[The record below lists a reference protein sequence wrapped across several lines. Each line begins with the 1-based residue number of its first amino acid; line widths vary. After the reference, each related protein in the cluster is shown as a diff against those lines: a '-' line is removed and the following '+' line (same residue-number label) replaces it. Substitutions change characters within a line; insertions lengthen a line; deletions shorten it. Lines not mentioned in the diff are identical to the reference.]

1 MTWFFYEVAKH
12 PESQVRIREEIAAV
26 RAKSASEDYTAADL
40 DSMTYTQAALKVMAI
55 TFPQY
60 VRFLRTSCET
70 QESLRLHPIFW
81 TLERKANKDD
91 VIPLAFPITT
101 ETGEQITSIPIKK
114 GTPIDISTAAYN
126 R

>member
-1 MTWFFYEVAKH
+1 MTWFFYELAKH

-26 RAKSASEDYTAADL
+26 RAKSASEDYTAA
-40 DSMTYTQAALKVMAI
+40 A
-55 TFPQY
+55 
-60 VRFLRTSCET
+60 SCET